1 MKCKCGGE
9 TRVIDV
15 RLIVYKLRRR
25 RSCMECGARFN
36 TFEIHEDAVEEMQIL
51 PPSKPNKTDKE
62 TLKPDKN
69 PVYVSEKT
77 VGKINEKKKKAR
89 HLIEDMKYWE
99 KQENDDI
106 FWNGDYQDDYSTH

>member
-15 RLIVYKLRRR
+15 RLVVDKLRRR

-36 TFEIHEDAVEEMQIL
+36 TFEIHEDAIKEMQA
-51 PPSKPNKTDKE
+51 PSPEPNESAKETPKPNK
-62 TLKPDKN
+62 N
-69 PVYVSEKT
+69 PIYVSEKT
-77 VGKINEKKKKAR
+77 VEKINEKKKKAR

-99 KQENDDI
+99 KQENEDL
-106 FWNGDYQDDYSTH
+106 FWNGDYQDDYSTY